1 MKNLIVIIL
10 FTATSLGATSQ
21 QYGWTD
27 ISANMPALG
36 GFTDVHFIGNE
47 GWITGGNDQVF
58 YTPDGGNTFVIQS
71 LPPQPGNFGIT
82 SSVFMKDNMEGYVV
96 TYSGEINKTDDGGAS
111 WTTLHEPGGVLNS
124 VHFPPNSDTGYA
136 CGGNGTIWSFDG
148 LGITDISP
156 SGFSTNLQ
164 SICFPVNNDDGKVC
178 GQTTIAR
185 YKNESWSNLQFYD
198 CKLAR

>member
-71 LPPQPGNFGIT
+71 LPPQPGNCT
-82 SSVFMKDNMEGYVV
+82 VAK
-96 TYSGEINKTDDGGAS
+96 
-111 WTTLHEPGGVLNS
+111 
-124 VHFPPNSDTGYA
+124 
-136 CGGNGTIWSFDG
+136 
-148 LGITDISP
+148 
-156 SGFSTNLQ
+156 
-164 SICFPVNNDDGKVC
+164 
-178 GQTTIAR
+178 
-185 YKNESWSNLQFYD
+185 
-198 CKLAR
+198 